1 MFKEE
6 FKKLFVKQF
15 GLVLTIAFIIGEM
28 IFVNSLYQKREFTSE
43 DTERYFYEYM
53 DNFSGRL
60 TPEKES
66 GILAEQERIVD
77 AQNAQAAIEKRLLYG
92 EYESEEE
99 FLAEYEKYRAVT
111 ERDEAFQILFEQYS
125 YAKGDP
131 QNRYIM
137 SGKYDGLGA
146 DMPDVCLLSLIIV
159 STAFLFLSEENSCM
173 ITFIRISENGKRK
186 TFGGKIA
193 SILMLILF
201 GWIFSVL
208 SQFLVMILRGN
219 YYELG
224 YPLRT
229 IEFFQ
234 SCPYH
239 VTILQGFLA
248 ISVFRL
254 LGYLFVSA
262 LMILLSAAV
271 RKALPVIFIP
281 CAVCLLQQFA
291 FNPATPAYYI
301 PTGFL
306 RGVGYFRGDVLSKTD
321 SGDEVKIF
329 SQIPL
334 PDLLIL
340 IILTLTFIIVS
351 IVVGYNYYTCKPKKK
366 FFKKFFGII
375 AVISVCVT
383 FSGCTNEQ
391 DDKIIYNLQEGTFL
405 AQNED
410 SFFLSRKTGIFKV
423 SKIDDT
429 ESQLLR
435 DVFEND
441 QKLNVIALCGDC
453 IYYNS
458 WFGELN
464 VKKLSLNDYDV
475 SMVISNNSET
485 RKGFLNLNVQSG
497 YTFPYIVTGVFSDND
512 SVFIVFDNSLFLM
525 KNGRTECL
533 INKDIYNQMLCF
545 DGQKIYYINS
555 ILQLRCYDTKTNDD
569 IRLPGELVR
578 AVYYDGTRLLFSDR
592 SGIFAVNLSDFSAEK
607 ISDQAADM
615 LCSDGER
622 IAYSHD
628 GRIYLLAE
636 SPVEI
641 CSNSIKSFGIVSG
654 TNRLIVQNAD
664 LSSEIIVLPIS

>member
-6 FKKLFVKQF
+6 FKKLYVKQF

-28 IFVNSLYQKREFTSE
+28 IFVNSLYQKHEFTSE

-53 DNFSGRL
+53 DSFSGRL

-66 GILAEQERIVD
+66 GILTEQERIVD
-77 AQNAQAAIEKRLLYG
+77 AQNAQAAIEKRLLDG

-111 ERDEAFQILFEQYS
+111 EHDEAFQILFEQYS
-125 YAKGDP
+125 YAKGDQ

-146 DMPDVCLLSLIIV
+146 DMPDICLLSLIIV
-159 STAFLFLSEENSCM
+159 STAFLFLSEENSGM

-239 VTILQGFLA
+239 VTILKGFLA
-248 ISVFRL
+248 ISVLRL

-262 LMILLSAAV
+262 LMILLSATV

-291 FNPATPAYYI
+291 FNPATTAYYI
-301 PTGFL
+301 STGFL

-340 IILTLTFIIVS
+340 IILTLAFIIVS

-383 FSGCTNEQ
+383 FSGCTNKH

-410 SFFLSRKTGIFKV
+410 SFFLSRKTGIFLK
-423 SKIDDT
+423 
-429 ESQLLR
+429 
-435 DVFEND
+435 
-441 QKLNVIALCGDC
+441 
-453 IYYNS
+453 
-458 WFGELN
+458 
-464 VKKLSLNDYDV
+464 
-475 SMVISNNSET
+475 
-485 RKGFLNLNVQSG
+485 
-497 YTFPYIVTGVFSDND
+497 FPRPMI
-512 SVFIVFDNSLFLM
+512 
-525 KNGRTECL
+525 
-533 INKDIYNQMLCF
+533 
-545 DGQKIYYINS
+545 
-555 ILQLRCYDTKTNDD
+555 
-569 IRLPGELVR
+569 P
-578 AVYYDGTRLLFSDR
+578 
-592 SGIFAVNLSDFSAEK
+592 NLS
-607 ISDQAADM
+607 
-615 LCSDGER
+615 C
-622 IAYSHD
+622 
-628 GRIYLLAE
+628 
-636 SPVEI
+636 
-641 CSNSIKSFGIVSG
+641 
-654 TNRLIVQNAD
+654 
-664 LSSEIIVLPIS
+664 